1 MAITGIGGASALTLQ
16 TIADMRTQ
24 LDDLQRQL
32 GSGKKATSYA
42 GLGLDRGLT
51 IGLRSQLAAIA
62 GYQQSITQVGVRLD
76 LMQTQLGQ
84 FDKVTQS
91 SKSSIMLSQ
100 FALNGT
106 SQTQDQRNIKSTLD
120 QLVGML
126 NTGADG
132 RYLFSGRSVT
142 QVPIDTTE
150 HILNGDGLKAGL
162 KQLIDERRQA
172 DLGASGLGRVTVAS
186 SGATSTSITEDL
198 GIYGLKLV
206 GASSNI
212 AGSTVTG
219 PTGSP
224 PVLDFD
230 LGAANPNPGETVTFS
245 FTLPDGTTRDITL
258 RATVSTTPA
267 AGEFTIGA
275 TSDLTATNLQTA
287 LGQSLGTFAATEL
300 TAASAIAAGN
310 DFFDTDAANPPQRVD
325 GPPFDTATAARDAT
339 AADTVQWYMG
349 DDATDDPRLTAVAR
363 ADSALTVSYGVRAN
377 EHALRISIQSMAIFS
392 AVSFTG
398 SDPNEQAQYSAL
410 KQRIGSALQGSAT
423 EQKLSD
429 IAGQLA
435 GAQIALDN
443 AKQRHEQSGTTLQN
457 LLQSVEGAP
466 TEEVAAQI
474 LAMQTSLQA
483 TLQTTALLLRTN
495 LLQYL

>member
-32 GSGKKATSYA
+32 GSGKKSTSYA

-51 IGLRSQLAAIA
+51 IGLRSQLAAIS

-76 LMQTQLGQ
+76 LMQTQLSQ
-84 FDKVTQS
+84 FDEVTQS

-100 FALNGT
+100 FALNGA
-106 SQTQDQRNIKSTLD
+106 SQTQDQRNIKGTLD

-142 QVPIDTTE
+142 QVPVDTTD

-172 DLGASGLGRVTVAS
+172 DLGSSGLGRVTVAS
-186 SGATSTSITEDL
+186 SGATSTSITEDT
-198 GIYGLKLV
+198 GIYGLKLI

-230 LGAANPNPGETVTFS
+230 LGATNPNPGETVTFS

-258 RATVSTTPA
+258 RATASATPA
-267 AGEFTIGA
+267 AGEFSIDPSVTN
-275 TSDLTATNLQTA
+275 TAANLQTA
-287 LGQSLGTFAATEL
+287 LTQSLTTFAATEL

-325 GPPFDTATAARDAT
+325 GPPFDTATAARDGT
-339 AADTVQWYMG
+339 AADTVQWYIG
-349 DDATDDPRLTAVAR
+349 DDATDDPRTTAVAR

-398 SDPNEQAQYSAL
+398 GDPNEQAQYAAL
-410 KQRIGSALQGSAT
+410 KQRIGSALQGNAT

-429 IAGQLA
+429 IAGELA
-435 GAQIALDN
+435 GAQIALNN
-443 AKQRHEQSGTTLQN
+443 AKERHEQSGTTLQN

>member
-16 TIADMRTQ
+16 TIADMRAQ

-32 GSGKKATSYA
+32 GSGKKSTSYA

-51 IGLRSQLAAIA
+51 IGLRSQLAAIS

-76 LMQTQLGQ
+76 LMQTQLSQ
-84 FDKVTQS
+84 FDEVTQS

-106 SQTQDQRNIKSTLD
+106 SQTQDQRNIKGTLD

-142 QVPIDTTE
+142 QVPVDTTD

-186 SGATSTSITEDL
+186 SGATSTSITEDA

-224 PVLDFD
+224 PVLDVD

-245 FTLPDGTTRDITL
+245 FTLPDGTTRDLTL
-258 RATVSTTPA
+258 RATASTTPA

-275 TSDLTATNLQTA
+275 TSDVTATNLQTA
-287 LGQSLGTFAATEL
+287 LGQSLATFAATEL

-325 GPPFDTATAARDAT
+325 GPPFDTATAARDGT
-339 AADTVQWYMG
+339 AADTVQWYIG
-349 DDATDDPRLTAVAR
+349 DDAIDDPRSTAVAR
-363 ADSALTVSYGVRAN
+363 ADTALTVSYGVRAN

-429 IAGQLA
+429 IAGELA

-443 AKQRHEQSGTTLQN
+443 AKERHEQSGTTLQN